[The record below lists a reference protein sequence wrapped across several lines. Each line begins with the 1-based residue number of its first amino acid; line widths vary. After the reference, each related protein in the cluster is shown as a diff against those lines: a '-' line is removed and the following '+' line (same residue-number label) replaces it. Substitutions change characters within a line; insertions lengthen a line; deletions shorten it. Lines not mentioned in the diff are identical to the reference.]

1 MSSEDIGFSEI
12 SDVHRNERR
21 GKTLTRL
28 PSRFFESADEYLSGL
43 KNEYDNESGH
53 SSPKN
58 MMLQDNIKKLDKRI
72 KEICEMR
79 ERKIA
84 LASLGSARQ
93 PDNMTK
99 RDLALFN
106 ELVGVLEHYRNGDE
120 GRAPKER
127 APVVVET
134 ETVSEPVECQTEFIK
149 EDEEETEPL
158 KDVAVVQ
165 VLEDVPPFVDVDNTY
180 VLKKDD
186 VVSLPNQFADL
197 LSSKGKVRIVDA

>member
-1 MSSEDIGFSEI
+1 MAGDAIGFSEI

-21 GKTLTRL
+21 SKTLTRL
-28 PSRFFESADEYLSGL
+28 PKGFFDSACEYLDSL
-43 KNEYDNESGH
+43 KHEYDNDASP

-84 LASLGSARQ
+84 LASLGSGNP
-93 PDNMTK
+93 PDNMTV
-99 RDLALFN
+99 RDRELFK
-106 ELVGVLEHYRNGDE
+106 ELVEVLEHYRYGGE
-120 GRAPKER
+120 RRTKKER
-127 APVVVET
+127 VPVV
-134 ETVSEPVECQTEFIK
+134 TVAEPVPEPVECQTEFK
-149 EDEEETEPL
+149 EEEVMPEPL

-197 LSSKGKVRIVDA
+197 LSSKGKVRIIDA